1 MRQLPCSWKFSVW
14 GLGGFALLCRTA
26 CNSLG
31 VWGWEA
37 KSSSDEQRHRG
48 CIFHNFALVPTDAV
62 PLSAADLF
70 LVFSYLITLESMHHT
85 CQLPKEE
92 ELVQASIYFRQ
103 EQTLWTILD
112 LEPPLSLEVKFH
124 FPKAKPRNCSFGSC
138 EATMHPTS
146 NPLPAQTFP
155 NPNSPPRT
163 ANSKYQSHFLKAG
176 DSRRAEEAQN
186 RLGLRLPTSP
196 NAYCSRDT

>member
-14 GLGGFALLCRTA
+14 GLGGFALLC
-26 CNSLG
+26 
-31 VWGWEA
+31 WWEA
-37 KSSSDEQRHRG
+37 KSSCDEQRHRG
-48 CIFHNFALVPTDAV
+48 CNLSQLCFGTHRCCAL
-62 PLSAADLF
+62 SSADLF
-70 LVFSYLITLESMHHT
+70 LAFSYLITLESMHHT

-124 FPKAKPRNCSFGSC
+124 FPKVKPRNCSFGSR

>member
-1 MRQLPCSWKFSVW
+1 M
-14 GLGGFALLCRTA
+14 
-26 CNSLG
+26 
-31 VWGWEA
+31 
-37 KSSSDEQRHRG
+37 
-48 CIFHNFALVPTDAV
+48 

-138 EATMHPTS
+138 EAPVAFYHAPNQQPSPGTNIPK
-146 NPLPAQTFP
+146 PQLPAKNCKLQIP
-155 NPNSPPRT
+155 ISLPQGRRLSE
-163 ANSKYQSHFLKAG
+163 
-176 DSRRAEEAQN
+176 SRRSSEPAGAPATDITQCVLQP
-186 RLGLRLPTSP
+186 RHLTIVGMTVLLATVDF
-196 NAYCSRDT
+196 CSRYALIAC